1 MEPTL
6 ERQFIDFS
14 IQKLQQYAGEIDKC
28 LSKLSQQQVWARGG
42 KNQNAIG
49 NLVLHLCGNVRQR
62 TAAVARREHV
72 RTRDQEFSADGGM
85 SAGELENHLRST
97 VDEAVS
103 QMRDLSAADLARRV
117 QVGEFNQSVLE
128 SIYHMEV
135 HFALHSG
142 QIFFATKL
150 ATGEDLGF
158 YKPPQAVT
166 GEKHGNRS

>member
-6 ERQFIDFS
+6 DRQFIDFS

-72 RTRDQEFSADGGM
+72 RARDQEFSADGGM
-85 SAGELENHLRST
+85 SAGELKDHLRST
-97 VDEAVS
+97 VDEAVA

-117 QVGEFNQSVLE
+117 QVGEFNQSILE

-142 QIFFATKL
+142 QIYFATKL
-150 ATGEDLGF
+150 ATGDDLGF
-158 YKPPQAVT
+158 YKPPRAVT
-166 GEKHGNRS
+166 DESHGNRS